1 MKFWTDYPIEKLG
14 DHAFEDAPIRE
25 VKIISYDGNKYCKCK
40 ISGVIEEIKSGYIY
54 TKPGRYAEVPCITD
68 DQLDMFD
75 ITLIESLEDIKNK
88 LIEVEQKLAK
98 RLRLRARQ
106 KPFVRQILF
115 ILDAKNKLVEDELVA
130 EWHDC
135 YSSYMDKLRNG

>member
-1 MKFWTDYPIEKLG
+1 
-14 DHAFEDAPIRE
+14 
-25 VKIISYDGNKYCKCK
+25 
-40 ISGVIEEIKSGYIY
+40 
-54 TKPGRYAEVPCITD
+54 
-68 DQLDMFD
+68 MFD